1 MCGIST
7 TVLLMICSYLM
18 RKIFLVVDF
27 SVLSL
32 FNSWFA
38 NLRCDRMVKHLTLP
52 DSDIKKGLVK
62 AEIVNAYENRL
73 CSVRCRMNSYN
84 RRKTSLAF
92 EPTAS
97 TTLSKTESTTE
108 STTLNTTFSTTE
120 GITENNQET
129 LDLREEAIASNATST
144 DEEILDYDL
153 FSSNSTDKSYE

>member
-97 TTLSKTESTTE
+97 TTL
-108 STTLNTTFSTTE
+108 NTTFSTTE